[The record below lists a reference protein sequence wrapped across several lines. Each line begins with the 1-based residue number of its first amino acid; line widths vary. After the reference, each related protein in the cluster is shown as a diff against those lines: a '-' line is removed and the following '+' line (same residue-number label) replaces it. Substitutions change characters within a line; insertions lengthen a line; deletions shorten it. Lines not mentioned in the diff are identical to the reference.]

1 MQSRKIEDE
10 NILNQGGSLA
20 DISRAII
27 QQQKPTDQPL
37 NKSLL
42 PSQGLFYH
50 NDISVKKLTTID
62 IKNLSTVT
70 TDTVDGIMNGILAR
84 NVNGVQVNDILV
96 GDKIWLIFYLRSITY
111 DDYPFDI
118 KYQCPEC
125 GNMNVFKM
133 QFKDLT
139 VNTLPTDFKYEY
151 TLLNGDVV
159 TIGFPTIGNEIESNM
174 ILREP
179 EKYSI
184 TPIDEEL
191 LNIGNYIKAINGKPQ
206 SIMQAYRYIE
216 TMDGKSFA
224 NFANYMADVN
234 FGVKPYINIKCE
246 CGNTIVEPLSFS
258 PEFFMPKIK

>member
-27 QQQKPTDQPL
+27 QQQKSTDQPL

-84 NVNGVQVNDILV
+84 NVKGVQVNDILV

-111 DDYPFDI
+111 DDFPFDI

-151 TLLNGDVV
+151 T
-159 TIGFPTIGNEIESNM
+159 FEW
-174 ILREP
+174 
-179 EKYSI
+179 
-184 TPIDEEL
+184 
-191 LNIGNYIKAINGKPQ
+191 
-206 SIMQAYRYIE
+206 
-216 TMDGKSFA
+216 
-224 NFANYMADVN
+224 
-234 FGVKPYINIKCE
+234 
-246 CGNTIVEPLSFS
+246 
-258 PEFFMPKIK
+258 